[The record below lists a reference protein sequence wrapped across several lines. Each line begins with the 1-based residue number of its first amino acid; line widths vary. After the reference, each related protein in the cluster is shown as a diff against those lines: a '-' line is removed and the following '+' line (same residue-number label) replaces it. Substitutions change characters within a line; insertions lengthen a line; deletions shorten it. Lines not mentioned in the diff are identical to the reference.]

1 MTTAWKTPRLPSAPS
16 PGHKR
21 NSPLPSRRCITTPP
35 TVDTVVGRER
45 AGGRAAENGRRSFL
59 RSGLA
64 GLPTTMAA
72 RRPPIRHT
80 RTRPGGLPACQAY
93 SSPTL
98 PLATSPSLRPRLPPP
113 TPAPHK
119 SSRSLMQVMPHYL
132 LALGARGCPWLFP
145 FFSGLPLIAS
155 RRAIHQR
162 ELGARPPRR
171 IQRGERP
178 HSRPRSQITSAAA
191 AARR

>member
-45 AGGRAAENGRRSFL
+45 AGGRRRTVDAPSFAQVWPGYPQQWRREGPPYVTRAPGQAACQ
-59 RSGLA
+59 
-64 GLPTTMAA
+64 PA
-72 RRPPIRHT
+72 RP
-80 RTRPGGLPACQAY
+80 TRPLPC
-93 SSPTL
+93 PWPPRL
-98 PLATSPSLRPRLPPP
+98 PPRPRLPPP

-191 AARR
+191 ARR